1 MKKFFYY
8 PLYFYLLFG
17 LFACSQEEPASETKT
32 AEVTGTAKEQAPTPA
47 QAPAPTAQEAPALQ
61 PAVPVTANPD
71 HEAMLASD
79 DPQLAGN
86 KRLVYD
92 MWRTLI
98 EGRDVEAARQYFDE
112 NYIQH
117 NPIADTGYAGLAAY
131 ITSRGEP
138 QALQDQ
144 VQRPLVA
151 IVAERDLVAMAWVDE
166 RERPDTEGETYTTTA
181 FDMFRIKDGKI
192 MEHWDHGIL
201 PEGMTPRN
209 YVPPAVNP
217 DYESSLANEDPQLAA
232 NKRLVYDMWRILLD
246 AQQVEEAP
254 KYLSKGYIQHN
265 PFANTGLDGF
275 LTFFRQIAKP
285 KPVAPTL
292 ANFIDIVAEGDK
304 VVLATKR
311 DYLDSSGQPY
321 ATTWFDMW
329 VVKDGLLVEHWD
341 TARFGLPKR
350 APAE

>member
-1 MKKFFYY
+1 MKKPLIYS
-8 PLYFYLLFG
+8 LYFCLL
-17 LFACSQEEPASETKT
+17 ACLISCTQQEPAGEAKN
-32 AEVTGTAKEQAPTPA
+32 AKVTTPTRE
-47 QAPAPTAQEAPALQ
+47 QAPAPKPKAVAETAPALQ

-71 HEAMLASD
+71 HEAMLAST
-79 DPQLAGN
+79 DPQLAAN
-86 KRLVYD
+86 KRLCYD
-92 MWRTLI
+92 MWRTLVD
-98 EGRDVEAARQYFDE
+98 GRDVEAARQYFDQ

-131 ITSRGEP
+131 ISGLGEP
-138 QALQDQ
+138 QAIPDRI
-144 VQRPLVA
+144 QRPLVA
-151 IVAERDLVAMAWVDE
+151 ILAERDLVAMAWVDQQD
-166 RERPDTEGETYTTTA
+166 RPNAPGETYTTTI
-181 FDMFRIKDGKI
+181 FNMYRIKDGKI
-192 MEHWDHGIL
+192 VEHWDHGTL

-209 YVPPAVNP
+209 YVPPTVNP
-217 DYESSLANEDPQLAA
+217 DYESSLASGDPQLAA
-232 NKRLVYDMWRILLD
+232 NKRLVYDMWRTLLD

-275 LTFFRQIAKP
+275 LTFFRKIAKP
-285 KPVAPTL
+285 KPVAPTM
-292 ANFIDIVAEGDK
+292 ANFIDTVAEGDK
-304 VVLATKR
+304 VILATLR
-311 DYLDSSGQPY
+311 RYLDSSGKPY